1 MSSVF
6 ETPLSAAY
14 GALSGKTI
22 DEESAQKIARET
34 AGTAT
39 DYAKVKAAE
48 LKDYAENG
56 NWTWKV
62 AGLICGSLMII
73 CGILGFLSSIF
84 SLSPFAACLDVYIFI
99 FGVLSVCLEY
109 KDQVMMKS
117 YVNLIRR
124 EAHILITP
132 SGRAGFYIFVGILM
146 FSKGGLLNILAG
158 LFMIVIGAVIFQS
171 CRKAFAALNELK
183 TDKYTEAQLIEN
195 FNEHDINKDGE
206 LDSREFAEVNSTKLT
221 I

>member
-6 ETPLSAAY
+6 ETPFSAAY

-48 LKDYAENG
+48 LKDYVDNG

-73 CGILGFLSSIF
+73 CGIFGFLLYFLIISIC
-84 SLSPFAACLDVYIFI
+84 SLFRCLHLYFW
-99 FGVLSVCLEY
+99 Y
-109 KDQVMMKS
+109 
-117 YVNLIRR
+117 LIR
-124 EAHILITP
+124 
-132 SGRAGFYIFVGILM
+132 M
-146 FSKGGLLNILAG
+146 
-158 LFMIVIGAVIFQS
+158 
-171 CRKAFAALNELK
+171 
-183 TDKYTEAQLIEN
+183 
-195 FNEHDINKDGE
+195 
-206 LDSREFAEVNSTKLT
+206 SR